1 MLTEMAEK
9 LRQARRAGFGEEIE
23 SPRSSD
29 AGTHDPG
36 QRPVPARRDAD
47 AASEHLQGPSRI
59 DSLER
64 RLFEL
69 RVALDEAVGRQA
81 EPPSVADTHA
91 PSDAEAWIAFAA
103 AAAGRSDDAAV
114 QAGVAA
120 ACGTRRASGGGA
132 ADCST
137 RAPASA
143 DPAPGA
149 QAGGVS
155 PNALAISS

>member
-1 MLTEMAEK
+1 MSDADPERPMLTEMAEK

-23 SPRSSD
+23 SPRTSD
-29 AGTHDPG
+29 AGTPDSG

-47 AASEHLQGPSRI
+47 AASEHLRGPSRI

-114 QAGVAA
+114 QAGVADRLLA
-120 ACGTRRASGGGA
+120 EYRKRRGRGGLLDEGSGE
-132 ADCST
+132 
-137 RAPASA
+137 R
-143 DPAPGA
+143 
-149 QAGGVS
+149 
-155 PNALAISS
+155 